1 MLTKVQFE
9 TNHRELFDKKVDEE
23 DLNYIYSQAIA
34 QDDVVMDGQVDNQ
47 EEFSFDA
54 FSESHIEHASNDE
67 EEFKE
72 SELLDALELDE

>member
-34 QDDVVMDGQVDNQ
+34 QDDVVMDGQVGKQ

-54 FSESHIEHASNDE
+54 FSESHIEHGSSDE
-67 EEFKE
+67 EEFKAG
-72 SELLDALELDE
+72 ELLNDLDQN